1 MITFKEFLK
10 ENSSCHSQFF
20 SHVFFSKEDFNKP
33 NLMLKEREVSE
44 IVFMIYVPR
53 GTGLEA
59 KNVRKST
66 WLNPLVDGEEARKM
80 MGKNIFCRL

>member
-1 MITFKEFLK
+1 M
-10 ENSSCHSQFF
+10 
-20 SHVFFSKEDFNKP
+20 
-33 NLMLKEREVSE
+33 NLMVKEREVSE

-80 MGKNIFCRL
+80 IGKYFDLSSIDTQVL